1 MGRAGAVSFD
11 YEASQPGPG
20 SPSVRVIRPSAR
32 KAHDL
37 LPVEIFSE
45 RSGQERFRKDLLYW
59 SLVLLARALSDGD
72 ALSPVPLAPV
82 VVLFS
87 SAVLLA
93 RRRSFYRR

>member
-11 YEASQPGPG
+11 YEASQLGPS

-45 RSGQERFRKDLLYW
+45 RSGQDRFRKDLLYW
-59 SLVLLARALSDGD
+59 TPCTLSKG
-72 ALSPVPLAPV
+72 SQ
-82 VVLFS
+82 
-87 SAVLLA
+87 
-93 RRRSFYRR
+93 RRRRPTSCSIGSCSSSL